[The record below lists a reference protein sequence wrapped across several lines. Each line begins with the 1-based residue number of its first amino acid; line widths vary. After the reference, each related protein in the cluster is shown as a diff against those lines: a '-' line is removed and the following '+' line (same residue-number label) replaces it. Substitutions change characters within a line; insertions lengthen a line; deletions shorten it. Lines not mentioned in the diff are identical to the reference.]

1 MSQRV
6 KADIN
11 GETEGASTGAL
22 LVVLM
27 LAALAGAAGV
37 GLAATAAHRIESP
50 GLATAATM
58 LMIHAV
64 GVVALIAIAQRAVS
78 SRAWVL
84 VAGFMLAS
92 VSLFSGDIA
101 LNAIAGFHL
110 FPRAAPIGGSLLI
123 VSWLVAA
130 GIAVRDLTLAR

>member
-1 MSQRV
+1 MSQRLNVNV
-6 KADIN
+6 K
-11 GETEGASTGAL
+11 GETEGASTSAL
-22 LVVLM
+22 LVILM

-50 GLATAATM
+50 ALATAATM

-64 GVVALIAIAQRAVS
+64 GGVALIAIAQRAVS

-84 VAGFMLAS
+84 VAGLMLAS

-101 LNAIAGFHL
+101 LNTIAGFHL

-130 GIAVRDLTLAR
+130 GIAVRDLMRAR